1 MKLLKLVATNTEIE
15 PVQGSV
21 EEENFFVVIKNHRQA
36 CIRRYLRRLRK

>member
-1 MKLLKLVATNTEIE
+1 MKLLKLVATNSEIE